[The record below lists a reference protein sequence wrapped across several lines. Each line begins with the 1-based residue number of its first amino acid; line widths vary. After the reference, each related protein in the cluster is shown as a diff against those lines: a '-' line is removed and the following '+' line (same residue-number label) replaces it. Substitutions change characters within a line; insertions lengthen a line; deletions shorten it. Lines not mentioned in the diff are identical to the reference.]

1 MIVSA
6 ATVPGAVHAPSR
18 AHGATETAGAY
29 ALYALAF
36 SAPDDAL
43 REAMAKHRGAWS
55 LPAADPAALVLE
67 HARLFVGPGSV
78 PAPPYG
84 SVYHDGHVLMGESTM
99 DALRHYREA
108 GFALAPDA
116 GVLPDHVVAEL
127 SFLSVLAEEEA
138 RAWGDG
144 DAGAARTWMGRR
156 GAFLCDHLAAWAPEL
171 CSRMLKATTEPFYVA
186 LATRLRDLVA
196 ADLEEL
202 RAAVAGPASLEGL

>member
-1 MIVSA
+1 MTVSA
-6 ATVPGAVHAPSR
+6 AEVPGAAEAPSR
-18 AHGATETAGAY
+18 AHSATEKAAAY

-43 REAMAKHRGAWS
+43 REVVAENRGPWA
-55 LPAADPAALVLE
+55 LPAGEPGALILE
-67 HARLFVGPGSV
+67 HTRLFVGPGPV

-84 SVYHDGHVLMGESTM
+84 SVYHDGPVLMGESTM

-108 GFALAPDA
+108 GFALAPGAD
-116 GVLPDHVVAEL
+116 VLPDHVVAEL

-138 RAWGDG
+138 RAWADG
-144 DAGAARTWMGRR
+144 DAGAARIWMGRR

-171 CSRMLKATTEPFYVA
+171 CRRMLGATSEPFYVA
-186 LATRLRDLVA
+186 LGTMLRELVA

-202 RAAVAGPASLEGL
+202 RAAVAEPTPLSGR

>member
-6 ATVPGAVHAPSR
+6 AELPGAAQAPSR
-18 AHGATETAGAY
+18 AHSATEKAAAY

-43 REAMAKHRGAWS
+43 REVVAEHRGPWS
-55 LPAADPAALVLE
+55 LPAPDPGALVLE
-67 HARLFVGPGSV
+67 HTRLFVGPGRV

-84 SVYHDGHVLMGESTM
+84 SVYHDGPVLMGESTM

-116 GVLPDHVVAEL
+116 AVLPDHVVAEL

-138 RAWGDG
+138 RAWGEG
-144 DAGAARTWMGRR
+144 DAGAARSWMGRR

-171 CSRMLKATTEPFYVA
+171 CRRMLEATTEPFYVA
-186 LATRLRDLVA
+186 LATRLRDLLA
-196 ADLEEL
+196 TDLQEL
-202 RAAVAGPASLEGL
+202 RAAVADPAPSP

>member
-1 MIVSA
+1 MTVSA
-6 ATVPGAVHAPSR
+6 AEVPGAGQTPSR
-18 AHGATETAGAY
+18 ARSATEKAAAY

-43 REAMAKHRGAWS
+43 PEAVAENRGRWS
-55 LPAADPAALVLE
+55 LPAVAPGALVLE
-67 HARLFVGPGSV
+67 HTRLFVGPGPV

-84 SVYHDGHVLMGESTM
+84 SVYHDGPVLMGESTM
-99 DALRHYREA
+99 DVLRHHREA

-138 RAWGDG
+138 RAWAEG
-144 DAGAARTWMGRR
+144 DAGAARTWIGKR

-171 CSRMLKATTEPFYVA
+171 CSRMLRATTEPFYVA
-186 LATRLRDLVA
+186 LGTRLRDLVV

-202 RAAVAGPASLEGL
+202 RAAVAGPDPFA